1 MAVAIAWQP
10 VRPREC
16 SGQACGSDARS
27 VWRLGAALGAAGDAR
42 RLRPRLLEVAFR
54 ALGRTRE
61 SGRELRE
68 RCLSIVRVRRDRD
81 LREGSIQF
89 ED

>member
-1 MAVAIAWQP
+1 MAARAA
-10 VRPREC
+10 
-16 SGQACGSDARS
+16 SGSDARS

-61 SGRELRE
+61 SGRELE
-68 RCLSIVRVRRDRD
+68 AGLSNSC
-81 LREGSIQF
+81 GSGGIRTSAGLNPF